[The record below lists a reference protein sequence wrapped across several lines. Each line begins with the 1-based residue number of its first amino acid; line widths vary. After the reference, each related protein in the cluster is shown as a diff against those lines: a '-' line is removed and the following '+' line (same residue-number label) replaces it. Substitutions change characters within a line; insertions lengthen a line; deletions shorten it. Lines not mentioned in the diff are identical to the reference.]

1 MNLDLYCSPLTLYA
15 YVWIL
20 HRLTVEGSHQSAL
33 VLCKDD
39 RDGAVCSPRLFS
51 ELIFL
56 ECLNL
61 VLLCINFIEQM
72 IPWEGPTA
80 VGECYILY

>member
-1 MNLDLYCSPLTLYA
+1 MNLDLYYSPLTLYV

-20 HRLTVEGSHQSAL
+20 YRLIAERSHQSTLA
-33 VLCKDD
+33 LCKDD
-39 RDGAVCSPRLFS
+39 CDGAVCSPRLFS

-61 VLLCINFIEQM
+61 VFLCVHFTEQM

-80 VGECYILY
+80 VGECYILC